1 MEGNFIGN
9 FIGKIKNKFN
19 NKVDYPHLN
28 EYSFSGEEVDSLTKQ
43 NMEEIDKLRHG
54 YVRKDT
60 SDNEKEILV
69 VEEDIEVKKDIK
81 EENDIEEK
89 NIEDKKDKDNYVN
102 VIDSDKDIEINNDYE
117 DYGYINLSNERRENI
132 MKRWNSIDVISLSKD
147 IEKGKNILEHN
158 YIITYADDALA
169 YIYKIRDEYD
179 ILIEYLIG
187 FNNEKKG
194 IYNKNIFSSKLND
207 EWKYLNSYIKIL
219 EKIKS
224 AINR

>member
-54 YVRKDT
+54 YARKDT

-69 VEEDIEVKKDIK
+69 EEEKDIDDKKD
-81 EENDIEEK
+81 
-89 NIEDKKDKDNYVN
+89 IEDKKDKDNYVN

-187 FNNEKKG
+187 FNNEKRG

>member
-60 SDNEKEILV
+60 SDNEKKILV
-69 VEEDIEVKKDIK
+69 EEEKDIDDKKD
-81 EENDIEEK
+81 
-89 NIEDKKDKDNYVN
+89 IEDKKNKDNYVN
-102 VIDSDKDIEINNDYE
+102 IIDSDKDIEINNDYE

-147 IEKGKNILEHN
+147 IEKGKDVLEHN

>member
-28 EYSFSGEEVDSLTKQ
+28 EYSFSGEEVESLTKQ

-54 YVRKDT
+54 YVKKDT
-60 SDNEKEILV
+60 SNNEIEILV
-69 VEEDIEVKKDIK
+69 
-81 EENDIEEK
+81 EEK
-89 NIEDKKDKDNYVN
+89 EKEKDKDKDKEDYVN
-102 VIDSDKDIEINNDYE
+102 VIDSDKEIDISDDNE
-117 DYGYINLSNERRENI
+117 DFGYINLSNERRENI
-132 MKRWNSIDVISLSKD
+132 MKRWNSIDIISLSKD
-147 IEKGKNILEHN
+147 IEKGKDILDHN
-158 YIITYADDALA
+158 YIVTYADDALA

-219 EKIKS
+219 EKIRS